1 MPERRTVSASLLAV
15 AVGLLFALPFLWA
28 LSLSL
33 RPPLQTFAVDGWGLP
48 WIDFAPRFDAWLRE
62 LGDARTQGAL
72 LRSTW
77 VSGAATALALLLGLP
92 AAWALGRARRRGL
105 AGAAILGCLAL
116 RLFPPIAVMVPFWL
130 FFLALGLLDT
140 GAALVVVNATFLLPL
155 AIIIMRQA
163 FVELPPEL
171 EEAAAI
177 DGAGPVAAFLRIVL
191 PLVAPSIAGTALVLF
206 AFAWN
211 DYLFASALFLMEAD
225 TVTLRIQQLGGP
237 GPGGAARMLL
247 AIALPLAVAL
257 IAQRWLIRGLTLG
270 AVKG

>member
-1 MPERRTVSASLLAV
+1 MPERPTIAASLLAV
-15 AVGLLFALPFLWA
+15 LVSLLCALPFLWA

-48 WIDFAPRFDAWLRE
+48 WFDFAPGPDVWLRE
-62 LGDARTQGAL
+62 LADARTQGAI

-77 VSGAATALALLLGLP
+77 VSGAATALALVLGLP
-92 AAWALGRARRRGL
+92 AAWALARTRRHGL

-130 FFLALGLLDT
+130 FFLAFGLLDT

-163 FVELPPEL
+163 FVELPAEL

-206 AFAWN
+206 AYAWN

-225 TVTLRIQQLGGP
+225 TVTLRIQQLGSP
-237 GPGGAARMLL
+237 GPDGAARMLL
-247 AIALPLAVAL
+247 AIALPLAIAL